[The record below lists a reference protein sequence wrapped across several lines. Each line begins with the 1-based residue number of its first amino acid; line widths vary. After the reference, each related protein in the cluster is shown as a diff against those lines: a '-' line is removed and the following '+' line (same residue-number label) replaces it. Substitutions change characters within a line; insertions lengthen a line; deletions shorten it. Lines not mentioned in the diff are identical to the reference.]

1 MPIYVPG
8 KVVLQKEFTQQS
20 YMWEFP
26 AQYGLWSP
34 ANITTALWLD
44 AADAGTITE
53 SGGAVS
59 QWNDKSG
66 NNRHATQSD
75 ATRRPAFTSSALN
88 GYSALTFDGTN
99 DGLTCG
105 DAFHSANLLIFAVA
119 KTSNATAEQ
128 NIVTKWNGTGN
139 QREFI
144 FRFRSTNKVGAFF
157 SFDGSSANSSFLDTT
172 GTAGTGW
179 TIGGAVRNGTALTVS
194 LNGSQNSST
203 LASSSLF
210 NSTASLDIGYFFD
223 GSNVFEPLNGQIA
236 TVVIATNPSLADLQ
250 KLEGWAAH
258 KYGLTANLP
267 NDHPYKTV
275 GPTP

>member
-1 MPIYVPG
+1 MSPIYVPG
-8 KVVLQKEFTQQS
+8 KVVLAKEFIWNETVWNPS
-20 YMWEFP
+20 MI
-26 AQYGLWSP
+26 S
-34 ANITTALWLD
+34 TALWLD
-44 AADAGTITE
+44 AADASTVTTV
-53 SGGAVS
+53 SGAVS

-119 KTSNATAEQ
+119 KTSNAAAEQ
-128 NIVTKWNGTGN
+128 NIATKWNGTGS

-157 SFDGSSANSSFLDTT
+157 SFDGTSVNSNSLDTT

-179 TIGGAVRNGTALTVS
+179 SMGGAVRNGTALTVS

-210 NSTASLDIGYFFD
+210 NSTTPLDIGYSSPAGTD
-223 GSNVFEPLNGQIA
+223 VFEPLNGQIA